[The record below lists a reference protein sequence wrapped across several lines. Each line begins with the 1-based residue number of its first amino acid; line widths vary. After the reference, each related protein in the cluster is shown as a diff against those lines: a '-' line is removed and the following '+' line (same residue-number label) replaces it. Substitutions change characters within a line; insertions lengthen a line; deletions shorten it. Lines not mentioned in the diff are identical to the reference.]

1 MFRRLNDVLRP
12 ASPAERDT
20 GFSLVEVIVAMMVFT
35 IISIGV
41 AYTITNSLVLTRES
55 RARAIATQLA
65 AQDIDLL
72 RSVKDVFT
80 IVDKTWTTEVGGTTY
95 EVTRRASWA
104 TTTSNTTICGTGTG
118 TLQYKQVEVSVS
130 YAGMRPGGEIT
141 SATAIAPNSRINDP
155 NKGTIVVEVLGASGT
170 GTSGVTVQIAAATD
184 SPNGAV
190 APPTPAKTDSTG
202 CTYALGLAA
211 GNYQVTISKGGAVG
225 PDQKSTQV
233 MTPVVVT
240 AGTSQTASFSFDTA
254 ASFNASVGREQALL
268 RTLPTN
274 LDLTFRS
281 SAQGD
286 YTVAA
291 SAASPVPLF
300 PFTGGYSVMAGRHID
315 PTTDP
320 KNNVESSC
328 LNVDPSAWTTP
339 AADGMVGAQIMPVG
353 AAPGDSAV
361 PIVPTGVVQ
370 LADLPGVQ
378 RVAAVQQNSK
388 ANGDPGCVT
397 GQTYY
402 FPSVTALT
410 AMALPYG
417 TWKFYTYN
425 TSNSGTVFTLK
436 DQITPRGD
444 AARTRGIVDTTAKT
458 VLLDPR
464 GGTP

>member
-1 MFRRLNDVLRP
+1 MFRRLSDVLRP
-12 ASPAERDT
+12 ASPAERDA

-35 IISIGV
+35 VISIGV

-55 RARAIATQLA
+55 RARAVATQLV

-104 TTTSNTTICGTGTG
+104 TSTSNTTICGTGKG

-130 YAGMRPGGEIT
+130 YTGMRPGGEIT
-141 SATAIAPNSRINDP
+141 SATAVAPNSRINDP
-155 NKGTIVVEVLGASGT
+155 AKGTIVVEVLGATGVGT
-170 GTSGVTVQIAAATD
+170 PGVTVDIAAASV

-190 APPTPAKTDSTG
+190 APADPAKTDSTG
-202 CTYALGLAA
+202 CTYALGLKP
-211 GNYQVTISKGGAVG
+211 GNYKVTISKNGSLG
-225 PDQKSTQV
+225 PDQKATQV

-254 ASFNASVGREQALL
+254 ASFTASVGREQALL
-268 RTLPTN
+268 RTLPSN

-281 SAQGD
+281 SARGD
-286 YTVAA
+286 HVVDASSA
-291 SAASPVPLF
+291 SALPLF
-300 PFTGGYSVMAGRHID
+300 PFTGGYSAMAGRHID

-328 LNVDPSAWTTP
+328 LSPDPAAWTTP
-339 AADGMVGAQIMPVG
+339 AADGAVGAQLMPVG
-353 AAPGDSAV
+353 AAPGGSALAV
-361 PIVPTGVVQ
+361 VPTGVVQ
-370 LADLPGVQ
+370 LLDLPGLQ

-388 ANGDPGCVT
+388 ANGDPGCAT

-402 FPSVTALT
+402 FPTVSALT
-410 AMALPYG
+410 AMGLPYG

-425 TSNSGTVFTLK
+425 TSNGGTVFTLK
-436 DQITPRGD
+436 DQITPRAD
-444 AARTRGIVDTTAKT
+444 AARTRGA
-458 VLLDPR
+458 
-464 GGTP
+464 